1 MNKAKTAP
9 SAHASGR
16 QFNISLAYLRTFII
30 VLVVAHH
37 SAMAYHVILPQSTA
51 SSLSEHLQSIH
62 AISPVSD
69 EQRSGMLSLLASF
82 NDTFLMAL
90 LFLVSGLF
98 VWNSL
103 QSKGRL
109 VFLRD
114 RLIRLGLPLVA
125 MIALRPLTYYT
136 TYLQTGGSGGLPDFW
151 QQWSSIEWRGGP
163 IWFLEVLLVFNI
175 VFVLAAGL
183 KADASGSFK
192 RMQSDLPF
200 RTARCF
206 VILVL
211 LSAAA
216 YIPVSA
222 IYGSFFWLQCGPAQI
237 QINRLFPY
245 AVYFLVGV
253 LFGAYGIERTFLVPN
268 STLARRWV
276 IWTVAALAIFLISF
290 SISISSANQIL
301 IGFFYILSCATISF
315 ASLAIFLRF
324 AQRQR
329 RIFDSLF
336 HNSYGIYVIHYGV
349 VSCLSYA
356 LLGAQLPAMA
366 KWSIVFTSALALC
379 WGAVAAIRR
388 IPGVARVI

>member
-1 MNKAKTAP
+1 MSKAETTS
-9 SAHASGR
+9 SARASGR
-16 QFNISLAYLRTFII
+16 QFNTPLAYLRTFII

-62 AISPVSD
+62 AISPVND
-69 EQRSGMLSLLASF
+69 EQRSGMLSLLATF

-125 MIALRPLTYYT
+125 MIVLRPLTYYT
-136 TYLQTGGSGGLPDFW
+136 TYLQTGGSGGLSDFW

-183 KADASGSFK
+183 KVDRSGVFK
-192 RMQSDLPF
+192 RLQSDVLCRP
-200 RTARCF
+200 AKCF
-206 VILVL
+206 VLLVL

-216 YIPVSA
+216 YIPISA

-237 QINRLFPY
+237 QMNRLFLY

-253 LFGAYGIERTFLVPN
+253 CFGAYGIERTFLVPN
-268 STLARRWV
+268 STLTRRWV
-276 IWTVAALAIFLISF
+276 IWVVAALATFLISF

-301 IGFFYILSCATISF
+301 IGFFYVLSCATISF

-329 RIFDSLF
+329 RIYESLF

-366 KWSIVFTSALALC
+366 KWSIVFTFTLAFC
-379 WGAVAAIRR
+379 WGAIAVVRR
-388 IPGVARVI
+388 VPGVARVI